1 MPAIDRSHISFTETR
16 ATLIGWLN
24 RDVVRLH
31 DVITIQPLASISR
44 DFSREIEASKMAAR
58 IAWSSD
64 DGHRY
69 FMRAIIAI
77 PRYAAM

>member
-1 MPAIDRSHISFTETR
+1 MY
-16 ATLIGWLN
+16 ATLDMSDNDRRIF
-24 RDVVRLH
+24 
-31 DVITIQPLASISR
+31 TIQPLASISR